1 MLPSKW
7 EHLSRCSTR
16 LMQKNYHFYW
26 IIGRTNIL
34 CKNLKDTF
42 SILGMVLR
50 FLFYVI
56 LKVQLL
62 VLKFFLSNFCCTVL
76 LVSDQKEC
84 LKFLKSCFRLV
95 ILMVS
100 ILVDLFNLMM
110 KKHQRW
116 NLRHILVGKLLKF
129 KLVKYW
135 RKLPSL
141 PKVRAPQSCS

>member
-62 VLKFFLSNFCCTVL
+62 LLKFFLSNFCCTVL

-84 LKFLKSCFRLV
+84 LKFLKSYFRLE
-95 ILMVS
+95 ILIFFSFMVS
-100 ILVDLFNLMM
+100 VLVDLLNLMM

-116 NLRHILVGKLLKF
+116 NLRYILVGN
-129 KLVKYW
+129 YW
-135 RKLPSL
+135 SL
-141 PKVRAPQSCS
+141 S

>member
-84 LKFLKSCFRLV
+84 LKFLKSYFRLE
-95 ILMVS
+95 ILIFFSFMVS
-100 ILVDLFNLMM
+100 ILVDLLNLMM

-116 NLRHILVGKLLKF
+116 NLRYILEGN
-129 KLVKYW
+129 YW
-135 RKLPSL
+135 SL
-141 PKVRAPQSCS
+141 S

>member
-84 LKFLKSCFRLV
+84 LKFLKSYFRLE
-95 ILMVS
+95 ILIFFSFMVS
-100 ILVDLFNLMM
+100 ILVDLLNLMM

-116 NLRHILVGKLLKF
+116 NLRYILVGN
-129 KLVKYW
+129 YW
-135 RKLPSL
+135 SL
-141 PKVRAPQSCS
+141 S